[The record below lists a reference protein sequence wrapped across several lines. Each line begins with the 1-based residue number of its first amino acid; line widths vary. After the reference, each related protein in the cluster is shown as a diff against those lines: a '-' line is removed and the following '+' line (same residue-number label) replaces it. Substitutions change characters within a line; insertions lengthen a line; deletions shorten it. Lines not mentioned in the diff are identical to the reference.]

1 MAAAVPARQQR
12 IGDSGLSEQQAATGA
27 TLTPLQPPGLNGCI
41 VLGVTSACMQ
51 QRGGGVGGRG
61 GGGDLRDGVL
71 CEGQILHQHVQAF
84 VVFIQELSHPPGDT
98 RKKKEAGLATPG
110 HAGQT
115 GNVLGG
121 GGV

>member
-1 MAAAVPARQQR
+1 MPTRQQR

-27 TLTPLQPPGLNGCI
+27 TLMPLQHAGLNGCI

-51 QRGGGVGGRG
+51 QRGGCVT
-61 GGGDLRDGVL
+61 DLRDSVL

-98 RKKKEAGLATPG
+98 KKKKL
-110 HAGQT
+110 
-115 GNVLGG
+115 V
-121 GGV
+121 